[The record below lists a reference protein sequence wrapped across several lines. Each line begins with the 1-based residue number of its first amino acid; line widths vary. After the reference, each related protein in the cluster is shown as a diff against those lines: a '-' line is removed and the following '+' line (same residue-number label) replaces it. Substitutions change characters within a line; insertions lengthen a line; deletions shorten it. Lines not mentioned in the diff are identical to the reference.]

1 MDLTKEIRQKL
12 VKIAISTRMPRSSEL
27 LQMFAEKYV
36 SVDSPDGSKLDVMLR
51 KVQQFRPLTSFVSF
65 DSYRVLKY
73 AGAG

>member
-1 MDLTKEIRQKL
+1 LDLTKEIRQKL